1 MANSSDV
8 SFDYTSSG
16 VGMTDTSM
24 ATSTSSSGRAG
35 KRSLV
40 MRGARSQT
48 PSSQSGGDEELV
60 VRRKPVRAETP
71 APYGAS
77 GKGRGTNAMATPGS
91 PGGGQSSRQVGG
103 VSAIADRLSIYRLA
117 LMNQENEATMTLKI
131 IEEHRVQSESDGA
144 SAEQHWQ
151 ARARAFE
158 TEACEQHQYAEYY
171 AKAAVAVGTRATE
184 ELRERDAKC
193 AYYECATETLQHQMN
208 RLYAENRAVVTE
220 ANERIT
226 ADAQHF
232 AKGEGEINKLRAE
245 LLEAQKVFSDQETCM
260 GELQRLK
267 GSIPNA
273 EMRYDSLEKQVA
285 VLNEA
290 SGDQKRRKCETRLR
304 SQAGC

>member
-1 MANSSDV
+1 
-8 SFDYTSSG
+8 
-16 VGMTDTSM
+16 
-24 ATSTSSSGRAG
+24 
-35 KRSLV
+35 
-40 MRGARSQT
+40 
-48 PSSQSGGDEELV
+48 
-60 VRRKPVRAETP
+60 
-71 APYGAS
+71 
-77 GKGRGTNAMATPGS
+77 
-91 PGGGQSSRQVGG
+91 
-103 VSAIADRLSIYRLA
+103 
-117 LMNQENEATMTLKI
+117 MTLKI
-131 IEEHRVQSESDGA
+131 IEEHRVQSENDGA
-144 SAEQHWQ
+144 TTEQHWQ

-171 AKAAVAVGTRATE
+171 AKAAVAVGNRATD

-193 AYYECATETLQHQMN
+193 AYYEYATDTLQHQMS

-245 LLEAQKVFSDQETCM
+245 LLEAQKVFSEQETCM

-290 SGDQKRRKCETRLR
+290 FGNKSEENAKLVSDLKRAVEVERAARIAAESEKPET
-304 SQAGC
+304 